1 MATIFCP
8 SCGAKAEYQFSAPN
22 FCSKCGKSYIERA
35 ENKISATLSQKRR
48 NLNTR
53 IDPPED
59 DDEDFEQNDDIDSE
73 DFSNASRVPRINKI
87 EVETDLNT
95 DVKVFKF
102 EDLLNQNYN
111 NEFKAQKGR
120 NLNDLI

>member
-8 SCGAKAEYQFSAPN
+8 SCDSKSEYQFSAPN
-22 FCSKCGKSYIERA
+22 FCSKCGKSYIEKYQSANLASSLKRTR
-35 ENKISATLSQKRR
+35 NSSTKNDISK
-48 NLNTR
+48 
-53 IDPPED
+53 DP
-59 DDEDFEQNDDIDSE
+59 DEDFEEDDDFDSE

-87 EVETDLNT
+87 QVEIDSST

-102 EDLLNQNYN
+102 EDLTNQNYN
-111 NEFKAQKGR
+111 NEFKPQKGR